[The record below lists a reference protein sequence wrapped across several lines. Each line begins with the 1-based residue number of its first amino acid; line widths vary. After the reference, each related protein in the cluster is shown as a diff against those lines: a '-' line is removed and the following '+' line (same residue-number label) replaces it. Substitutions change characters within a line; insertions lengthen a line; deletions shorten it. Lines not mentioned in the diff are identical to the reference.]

1 MGDSLCQLLSQVLGK
16 SPQVSLTQVA
26 PAELE
31 VKTIPQPLKEST
43 QKVTYKYFQID
54 DFDCQETGENEI
66 DPEFVMKLDELRE
79 ACGFPFVITSGYR
92 SPKHSIEAKKA
103 KPGTHAQGIAADIR
117 TTSGQQRHKIIK
129 AAMIMGFNG
138 IGVAKSFVHVD
149 TRDSSPVVWSY

>member
-16 SPQVSLTQVA
+16 SPQVSLTQVK
-26 PAELE
+26 
-31 VKTIPQPLKEST
+31 KTIPLKERQQRWREST
-43 QKVTYKYFQID
+43 QKVIYKYFKLD
-54 DFDCQETGENEI
+54 DFKCQETGENEI

-149 TRDSSPVVWSY
+149 TREASPVVWSY